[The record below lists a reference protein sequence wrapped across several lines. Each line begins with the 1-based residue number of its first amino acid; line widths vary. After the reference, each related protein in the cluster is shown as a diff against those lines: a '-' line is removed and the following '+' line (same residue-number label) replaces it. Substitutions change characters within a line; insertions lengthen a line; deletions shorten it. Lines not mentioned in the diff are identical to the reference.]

1 MADAELIEQLRRAL
15 PQLLREHPEV
25 RHELW
30 GLMLEAF
37 PSRQEFLAF
46 LDELRALREESNRR
60 FEGLQREIAQRFEAV
75 DQRFETLLREMN
87 QRFEAVDRRF
97 EAVDR
102 RFETLLREM
111 NQRFE
116 AVDQR
121 FEMQLREMNQRFEA
135 VDRRFE
141 AVDRRF
147 ETLLREM
154 NQRFEAVD
162 QRFEMQLREMNQRFE
177 AVDQRFE
184 MQLREMNQRFEAVD
198 RRFEGVI
205 AELREQRLHLSALG
219 ARVGRGLEFVVKG
232 IVEEF
237 AGESFPLADRLVLV
251 DTEGEVFGVPGAE
264 VEFDLYAHNGRAYLV
279 EVKSHLKTDDVLKFQ
294 RKAVFAEAKLERP
307 LTRLIIALSMDSKAE
322 SLMQRLG
329 IEYQVRATLE

>member
-1 MADAELIEQLRRAL
+1 MADAELIEQLRRVL

-25 RHELW
+25 RYELW

-37 PSRQEFLAF
+37 PSRQELLAF
-46 LDELRALREESNRR
+46 LEELRALREESNRR
-60 FEGLQREIAQRFEAV
+60 FEGLQHEIAQRFEAV

-87 QRFEAVDRRF
+87 QRFEAVDQ
-97 EAVDR
+97 

-111 NQRFE
+111 T
-116 AVDQR
+116 
-121 FEMQLREMNQRFEA
+121 QRFEA

-141 AVDRRF
+141 AVDQRF
-147 ETLLREM
+147 ETSLREM
-154 NQRFEAVD
+154 NQRFEA
-162 QRFEMQLREMNQRFE
+162 
-177 AVDQRFE
+177 A
-184 MQLREMNQRFEAVD
+184 D
-198 RRFEGVI
+198 RRFEGI
-205 AELREQRLHLSALG
+205 FAELREQRLHLSALG
-219 ARVGRGLEFVVKG
+219 GRVGRGLEFLVKG

-237 AGESFPLADRLVLV
+237 AGESFPLADRLALV

-294 RKAVFAEAKLERP
+294 RKAMFAEAKLGRP
-307 LTRLIIALSMDSKAE
+307 LTRLILALSMDSKAE
-322 SLMQRLG
+322 ALMQRLG

>member
-1 MADAELIEQLRRAL
+1 MADAELIEQLRRVL

-37 PSRQEFLAF
+37 PSRQELLAF
-46 LDELRALREESNRR
+46 LEELRALREESNRR
-60 FEGLQREIAQRFEAV
+60 FDGLQHEIAQRFEAV
-75 DQRFETLLREMN
+75 DQRFETLLREMT

-97 EAVDR
+97 EAVDQ
-102 RFETLLREM
+102 RFEMLLREM
-111 NQRFE
+111 
-116 AVDQR
+116 
-121 FEMQLREMNQRFEA
+121 
-135 VDRRFE
+135 
-141 AVDRRF
+141 
-147 ETLLREM
+147 T
-154 NQRFEAVD
+154 
-162 QRFEMQLREMNQRFE
+162 
-177 AVDQRFE
+177 
-184 MQLREMNQRFEAVD
+184 QRFEAVD

-205 AELREQRLHLSALG
+205 AELREQRVHLSALG
-219 ARVGRGLEFVVKG
+219 GRVGRGLEFSVKG

-294 RKAVFAEAKLERP
+294 RKAMFAEAKLGRP
-307 LTRLIIALSMDSKAE
+307 LTRLIISLSMDSKAE
-322 SLMQRLG
+322 ALMQRLG
-329 IEYQVRATLE
+329 IEYQVRSMLE

>member
-15 PQLLREHPEV
+15 PRLLREHPEV

-30 GLMLEAF
+30 GMMLEAF

-46 LDELRALREESNRR
+46 LEELRALREESNRR
-60 FEGLQREIAQRFEAV
+60 FEGLQVEIAQRFEA
-75 DQRFETLLREMN
+75 M
-87 QRFEAVDRRF
+87 DRRF

-102 RFETLLREM
+102 RFEAMDQRFEMLLREM
-111 NQRFE
+111 HERFE

-121 FEMQLREMNQRFEA
+121 FE
-135 VDRRFE
+135 
-141 AVDRRF
+141 
-147 ETLLREM
+147 T
-154 NQRFEAVD
+154 
-162 QRFEMQLREMNQRFE
+162 
-177 AVDQRFE
+177 
-184 MQLREMNQRFEAVD
+184 VD

-205 AELREQRLHLSALG
+205 TELREQRLHLSALG
-219 ARVGRGLEFVVKG
+219 GRVGRGLEFIVKG

-294 RKAVFAEAKLERP
+294 RKATFAEAKLGRS
-307 LTRLIIALSMDSKAE
+307 LQRFIIALSMDSKAE
-322 SLMQRLG
+322 ALMRQLG
-329 IEYQVRATLE
+329 IDYQVRATLE

>member
-15 PQLLREHPEV
+15 PRLLREHPEV

-46 LDELRALREESNRR
+46 LEELRALREESNRR
-60 FEGLQREIAQRFEAV
+60 FEGLQHEIAQRFEAM
-75 DQRFETLLREMN
+75 DRRFETLLHEMN

-97 EAVDR
+97 EV
-102 RFETLLREM
+102 
-111 NQRFE
+111 
-116 AVDQR
+116 VDQR
-121 FEMQLREMNQRFEA
+121 FE
-135 VDRRFE
+135 
-141 AVDRRF
+141 
-147 ETLLREM
+147 TL
-154 NQRFEAVD
+154 
-162 QRFEMQLREMNQRFE
+162 
-177 AVDQRFE
+177 
-184 MQLREMNQRFEAVD
+184 LREMNQRFEAVD

-205 AELREQRLHLSALG
+205 AELREQRVHLSAIG
-219 ARVGRGLEFVVKG
+219 GRVGRGLEFIVKG

-294 RKAVFAEAKLERP
+294 RKAVFAEARLRRP

-322 SLMQRLG
+322 ALMQRLG

>member
-1 MADAELIEQLRRAL
+1 MADAELIEQLRRVL

-25 RHELW
+25 RYELW

-37 PSRQEFLAF
+37 PSRQELLAF
-46 LDELRALREESNRR
+46 LEELRALREESNRR
-60 FEGLQREIAQRFEAV
+60 FEGLQHEIA
-75 DQRFETLLREMN
+75 QRFETLLREMT

-97 EAVDR
+97 EAVDQ
-102 RFETLLREM
+102 RFETSLREM

-116 AVDQR
+116 A
-121 FEMQLREMNQRFEA
+121 A
-135 VDRRFE
+135 
-141 AVDRRF
+141 
-147 ETLLREM
+147 
-154 NQRFEAVD
+154 
-162 QRFEMQLREMNQRFE
+162 
-177 AVDQRFE
+177 
-184 MQLREMNQRFEAVD
+184 D
-198 RRFEGVI
+198 RRFEGI
-205 AELREQRLHLSALG
+205 FAELREQRLHLSALG
-219 ARVGRGLEFVVKG
+219 GRVGRGLEFLVEG

-294 RKAVFAEAKLERP
+294 RKAMFAEAKLGRP
-307 LTRLIIALSMDSKAE
+307 LTRLILALSMDSKAE
-322 SLMQRLG
+322 ALMQRLG

>member
-46 LDELRALREESNRR
+46 LEELRALREESNRR
-60 FEGLQREIAQRFEAV
+60 FEGLQHEIAQRFEAM
-75 DQRFETLLREMN
+75 DR
-87 QRFEAVDRRF
+87 RFEAVDRRF
-97 EAVDR
+97 EAMDQ

-135 VDRRFE
+135 VDR
-141 AVDRRF
+141 
-147 ETLLREM
+147 
-154 NQRFEAVD
+154 
-162 QRFEMQLREMNQRFE
+162 
-177 AVDQRFE
+177 RFE

-219 ARVGRGLEFVVKG
+219 ARVGRGLEFIVKG

>member
-1 MADAELIEQLRRAL
+1 MADAELIEQLRRVL

-25 RHELW
+25 RYELW

-37 PSRQEFLAF
+37 PSRQELLAF
-46 LDELRALREESNRR
+46 LEELRALREESNRR
-60 FEGLQREIAQRFEAV
+60 FEGLQHEIAQRFEAV

-87 QRFEAVDRRF
+87 QRFEAVDQ
-97 EAVDR
+97 
-102 RFETLLREM
+102 RFETSLREM

-116 AVDQR
+116 A
-121 FEMQLREMNQRFEA
+121 A
-135 VDRRFE
+135 
-141 AVDRRF
+141 
-147 ETLLREM
+147 
-154 NQRFEAVD
+154 
-162 QRFEMQLREMNQRFE
+162 
-177 AVDQRFE
+177 
-184 MQLREMNQRFEAVD
+184 D
-198 RRFEGVI
+198 RRFEGI
-205 AELREQRLHLSALG
+205 FAELREQRLHLSALG
-219 ARVGRGLEFVVKG
+219 GRVGRGLEFLVKG

-294 RKAVFAEAKLERP
+294 RKAMFAEAKLGRP
-307 LTRLIIALSMDSKAE
+307 LTRLILALSMDSKAE
-322 SLMQRLG
+322 ALMQRLG

>member
-15 PQLLREHPEV
+15 PRLLREHPEV

-30 GLMLEAF
+30 GLMLEVF
-37 PSRQEFLAF
+37 PSRQEFTAF
-46 LDELRALREESNRR
+46 LDELRALRADSNRR
-60 FEGLQREIAQRFEAV
+60 FETLQQEIAQRFEVV

-97 EAVDR
+97 KM
-102 RFETLLREM
+102 LLHEM

-116 AVDQR
+116 AVD
-121 FEMQLREMNQRFEA
+121 
-135 VDRRFE
+135 
-141 AVDRRF
+141 
-147 ETLLREM
+147 
-154 NQRFEAVD
+154 
-162 QRFEMQLREMNQRFE
+162 
-177 AVDQRFE
+177 
-184 MQLREMNQRFEAVD
+184 QRFEAVD

-219 ARVGRGLEFVVKG
+219 GRVGRGLEVIVKG

-251 DTEGEVFGVPGAE
+251 DTEGEVIGVPGAE

-294 RKAVFAEAKLERP
+294 RKAAFAETKLGRP
-307 LTRLIIALSMDSKAE
+307 VTRLIIALSMDSKAE
-322 SLMQRLG
+322 VLMQRLG

>member
-15 PQLLREHPEV
+15 PRLLREHPEV

-46 LDELRALREESNRR
+46 LEELRALREESNRR
-60 FEGLQREIAQRFEAV
+60 FEGLQHEIAQRFEAM
-75 DQRFETLLREMN
+75 DRRFETLLHEMN

-97 EAVDR
+97 EV
-102 RFETLLREM
+102 
-111 NQRFE
+111 
-116 AVDQR
+116 VDQR
-121 FEMQLREMNQRFEA
+121 FE
-135 VDRRFE
+135 
-141 AVDRRF
+141 
-147 ETLLREM
+147 TL
-154 NQRFEAVD
+154 
-162 QRFEMQLREMNQRFE
+162 
-177 AVDQRFE
+177 
-184 MQLREMNQRFEAVD
+184 LREMNQRFEAVD

-205 AELREQRLHLSALG
+205 AELREQRVHLSAIG
-219 ARVGRGLEFVVKG
+219 GRVGRGLEFIVKG

-279 EVKSHLKTDDVLKFQ
+279 EVKLHLKTDDVLKFQ
-294 RKAVFAEAKLERP
+294 RKAVFAEARLRRP

-322 SLMQRLG
+322 ALMQRLG

>member
-1 MADAELIEQLRRAL
+1 MADAELNEQLKRAL

-46 LDELRALREESNRR
+46 LEELRALREENNRR
-60 FEGLQREIAQRFEAV
+60 FEGLQYEIAQRFEG
-75 DQRFETLLREMN
+75 M
-87 QRFEAVDRRF
+87 
-97 EAVDR
+97 DR

-116 AVDQR
+116 AVD
-121 FEMQLREMNQRFEA
+121 
-135 VDRRFE
+135 
-141 AVDRRF
+141 
-147 ETLLREM
+147 
-154 NQRFEAVD
+154 
-162 QRFEMQLREMNQRFE
+162 QRFE

-219 ARVGRGLEFVVKG
+219 ARVGCGLEFIAKG

-279 EVKSHLKTDDVLKFQ
+279 EVNSHLKTDDVLKFQ
-294 RKAVFAEAKLERP
+294 RKAVSAEAKLGRP

-322 SLMQRLG
+322 TLMQRLG

>member
-1 MADAELIEQLRRAL
+1 MADAELIEQLRRVL

-37 PSRQEFLAF
+37 PSRQELLAF
-46 LDELRALREESNRR
+46 LEELRALREESNRR
-60 FEGLQREIAQRFEAV
+60 FEGLQHEIAQRFEAV

-97 EAVDR
+97 E
-102 RFETLLREM
+102 
-111 NQRFE
+111 
-116 AVDQR
+116 
-121 FEMQLREMNQRFEA
+121 
-135 VDRRFE
+135 
-141 AVDRRF
+141 
-147 ETLLREM
+147 
-154 NQRFEAVD
+154 
-162 QRFEMQLREMNQRFE
+162 
-177 AVDQRFE
+177 
-184 MQLREMNQRFEAVD
+184 
-198 RRFEGVI
+198 GVI
-205 AELREQRLHLSALG
+205 AELREQRVHLSALG
-219 ARVGRGLEFVVKG
+219 GRVGRGLEFLVKG

-251 DTEGEVFGVPGAE
+251 DTAGEVFGVPGAE

-294 RKAVFAEAKLERP
+294 RKAMFAEAKLGRP
-307 LTRLIIALSMDSKAE
+307 LTRLILALSMDSKAE
-322 SLMQRLG
+322 ALMQRLG

>member
-1 MADAELIEQLRRAL
+1 MADAELIEQLRRVL

-25 RHELW
+25 RYELW

-37 PSRQEFLAF
+37 PSRQELLAF
-46 LDELRALREESNRR
+46 LEELRALREESNRR
-60 FEGLQREIAQRFEAV
+60 FEGLRHEIAQRFEAVDQRFETLLREMNQRFEAV

-97 EAVDR
+97 EAVDQ
-102 RFETLLREM
+102 RFETSLHEM

-116 AVDQR
+116 A
-121 FEMQLREMNQRFEA
+121 A
-135 VDRRFE
+135 
-141 AVDRRF
+141 
-147 ETLLREM
+147 
-154 NQRFEAVD
+154 
-162 QRFEMQLREMNQRFE
+162 
-177 AVDQRFE
+177 
-184 MQLREMNQRFEAVD
+184 D
-198 RRFEGVI
+198 RRFEGI
-205 AELREQRLHLSALG
+205 FAELREQRLHLSALG
-219 ARVGRGLEFVVKG
+219 GRVGRGLEFLVKG

-294 RKAVFAEAKLERP
+294 RKAMFAEAKLGRP
-307 LTRLIIALSMDSKAE
+307 LTRLILALSMDSKAE
-322 SLMQRLG
+322 ALMQRLG

>member
-46 LDELRALREESNRR
+46 LEELRALREESNRR
-60 FEGLQREIAQRFEAV
+60 FEGLQYEIAQRFEAMDRRFEAL

-97 EAVDR
+97 E
-102 RFETLLREM
+102 
-111 NQRFE
+111 
-116 AVDQR
+116 
-121 FEMQLREMNQRFEA
+121 
-135 VDRRFE
+135 
-141 AVDRRF
+141 
-147 ETLLREM
+147 
-154 NQRFEAVD
+154 
-162 QRFEMQLREMNQRFE
+162 MQLREMNQRFE

-184 MQLREMNQRFEAVD
+184 TLLREMNQRFEAVD

-219 ARVGRGLEFVVKG
+219 ARVGRGLEFIVKG

-279 EVKSHLKTDDVLKFQ
+279 KVKSHLKTDDVLKFQ

>member
-15 PQLLREHPEV
+15 PRLLREHPEV

-46 LDELRALREESNRR
+46 LEELRALREESNRR
-60 FEGLQREIAQRFEAV
+60 FEGLQHEIAQRFEA
-75 DQRFETLLREMN
+75 
-87 QRFEAVDRRF
+87 ADRRF
-97 EAVDR
+97 EA
-102 RFETLLREM
+102 LQREM
-111 NQRFE
+111 
-116 AVDQR
+116 
-121 FEMQLREMNQRFEA
+121 
-135 VDRRFE
+135 DRRFE
-141 AVDRRF
+141 AIQ
-147 ETLLREM
+147 REM
-154 NQRFEAVD
+154 HQGFEA
-162 QRFEMQLREMNQRFE
+162 L
-177 AVDQRFE
+177 
-184 MQLREMNQRFEAVD
+184 D

-205 AELREQRLHLSALG
+205 AELREQRVHLAALG
-219 ARVGRGLEFVVKG
+219 GRVGRGLEFIVKG

-294 RKAVFAEAKLERP
+294 RKAAFAEAKLRRP

-322 SLMQRLG
+322 VLMQRLG
-329 IEYQVRATLE
+329 IDYQVRATLE